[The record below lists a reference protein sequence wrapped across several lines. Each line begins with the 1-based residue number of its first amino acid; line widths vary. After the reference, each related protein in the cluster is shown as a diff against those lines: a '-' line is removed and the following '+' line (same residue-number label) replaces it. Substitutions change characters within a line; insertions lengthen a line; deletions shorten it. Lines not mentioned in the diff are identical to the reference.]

1 MRNWPYVVSDAGAVQ
16 GTTDGL
22 SVGGM
27 EEEFETVQSIPWIGI
42 CQWTVEGVVLL
53 IAPLKS
59 VKLVTGVDPGTH
71 SQPWMGTQSSA
82 RAYFEAATREKPMRV
97 FMVDVGLL

>member
-1 MRNWPYVVSDAGAVQ
+1 
-16 GTTDGL
+16 
-22 SVGGM
+22 
-27 EEEFETVQSIPWIGI
+27 
-42 CQWTVEGVVLL
+42 VLL